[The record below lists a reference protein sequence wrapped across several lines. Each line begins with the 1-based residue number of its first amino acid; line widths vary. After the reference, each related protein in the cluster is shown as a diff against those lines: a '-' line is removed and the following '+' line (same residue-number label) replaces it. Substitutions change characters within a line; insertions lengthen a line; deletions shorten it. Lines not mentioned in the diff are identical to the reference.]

1 MFHENVD
8 PMSPFN
14 VTSHFPF
21 NLLQGVSRE
30 CSRHEGD
37 QEMLVQ
43 APGKGALRLLQLWQE
58 KTDDTQWVS
67 YLKKKNHRA
76 L

>member
-1 MFHENVD
+1 MSRECSPQFPLNVLD
-8 PMSPFN
+8 TFS
-14 VTSHFPF
+14 F

-43 APGKGALRLLQLWQE
+43 APGKGTLRLLQLWQE
-58 KTDDTQWVS
+58 KTDDPQWVS
-67 YLKKKNHRA
+67 YL
-76 L
+76 